1 VAISLFFL
9 TGEISPKSGI
19 FKKLIRKYVDFGGFL
34 LPEVRKKISINCQI
48 PLISF
53 QIVDFKICTS

>member
-34 LPEVRKKISINCQI
+34 LPEVRKKISINC
-48 PLISF
+48 
-53 QIVDFKICTS
+53 TS